1 MKTERTYIAIDLKSF
16 YASVECVG
24 RGLDPLTTNL
34 VVADKSRTEKTICL
48 AVSPSMKAYGI
59 PGRARLF
66 EVVQR
71 VWEVNAQRMRKVGRQ
86 KGVGK
91 SVLDTEL
98 MSNPDWEVDYI
109 VAPPRMAFYIEY
121 STRIYQIYLKYV
133 APEDIHVYS
142 IDEVFMDVT
151 SYLAS
156 LKMTAHE
163 LARVIIDDVLRQTG
177 ITATAGIGTN
187 LYLSKVAMDIVAKH
201 IPADENGVRIAWL
214 DEMEYRRKLWQHRP
228 LTDFWRQ
235 RDEAEF
241 TGVDDIPVRFVRFRA
256 QHHDRVVVICP
267 GRIESYVKYAELA
280 YDLFHL
286 GFDVL
291 IIDHRGQ
298 GRSGRLLADP
308 HLGHV
313 NRFNDYVDDL
323 AAFWQQEVQPGPWR
337 KRYILAHSMGG
348 AISTLFLQRHP
359 GVCGAIALTA
369 PMFGIV
375 IRMPSFMARQILN
388 WAEAHPR
395 FRDGYAIGTGR
406 WRALPFAINVLTH
419 SRQRY
424 RRNLRFYADDPTI
437 RVGGPTYHW
446 VRESILAGEQV
457 LAGAGDDATPTL
469 LLQAEEERVVDNRM
483 HDRFCELR
491 TAAGHPVEGGRPLV
505 IKGAYH
511 EILFEKDAMRSV
523 ALHAIVDFFNRHNSP
538 SGNRSTEV

>member
-1 MKTERTYIAIDLKSF
+1 MF
-16 YASVECVG
+16 
-24 RGLDPLTTNL
+24 
-34 VVADKSRTEKTICL
+34 
-48 AVSPSMKAYGI
+48 
-59 PGRARLF
+59 
-66 EVVQR
+66 Q
-71 VWEVNAQRMRKVGRQ
+71 QQ
-86 KGVGK
+86 K
-91 SVLDTEL
+91 
-98 MSNPDWEVDYI
+98 DWET
-109 VAPPRMAFYIEY
+109 RENAFAAF
-121 STRIYQIYLKYV
+121 T
-133 APEDIHVYS
+133 
-142 IDEVFMDVT
+142 M
-151 SYLAS
+151 
-156 LKMTAHE
+156 
-163 LARVIIDDVLRQTG
+163 G
-177 ITATAGIGTN
+177 
-187 LYLSKVAMDIVAKH
+187 
-201 IPADENGVRIAWL
+201 
-214 DEMEYRRKLWQHRP
+214 P

-267 GRIESYVKYAELA
+267 GR
-280 YDLFHL
+280 
-286 GFDVL
+286 
-291 IIDHRGQ
+291 
-298 GRSGRLLADP
+298 
-308 HLGHV
+308 
-313 NRFNDYVDDL
+313 
-323 AAFWQQEVQPGPWR
+323 

-359 GVCGAIALTA
+359 GVCDAIALTA

>member
-1 MKTERTYIAIDLKSF
+1 MSA
-16 YASVECVG
+16 G
-24 RGLDPLTTNL
+24 R
-34 VVADKSRTEKTICL
+34 
-48 AVSPSMKAYGI
+48 
-59 PGRARLF
+59 
-66 EVVQR
+66 
-71 VWEVNAQRMRKVGRQ
+71 
-86 KGVGK
+86 
-91 SVLDTEL
+91 
-98 MSNPDWEVDYI
+98 
-109 VAPPRMAFYIEY
+109 
-121 STRIYQIYLKYV
+121 
-133 APEDIHVYS
+133 
-142 IDEVFMDVT
+142 
-151 SYLAS
+151 
-156 LKMTAHE
+156 
-163 LARVIIDDVLRQTG
+163 
-177 ITATAGIGTN
+177 
-187 LYLSKVAMDIVAKH
+187 
-201 IPADENGVRIAWL
+201 
-214 DEMEYRRKLWQHRP
+214 
-228 LTDFWRQ
+228 
-235 RDEAEF
+235 
-241 TGVDDIPVRFVRFRA
+241 
-256 QHHDRVVVICP
+256 P

-359 GVCGAIALTA
+359 GVCDAIALTA

-538 SGNRSTEV
+538 SEWFMNRHRPEEMRFFKEAVFKYALYEPGLLEPEGVSKVFFTCDSHEKLLPLEQAINARWGDRVNVSFSTLTCLEVMAGGVSKGHALEAVAKKLGYSLQDCIAFGDGMNDAEMLSMAGKGCIMGSAHQRLKDLHPELEVIGTNAEDAVPHYLRKLYLS

>member
-1 MKTERTYIAIDLKSF
+1 MF
-16 YASVECVG
+16 
-24 RGLDPLTTNL
+24 
-34 VVADKSRTEKTICL
+34 
-48 AVSPSMKAYGI
+48 
-59 PGRARLF
+59 
-66 EVVQR
+66 Q
-71 VWEVNAQRMRKVGRQ
+71 QQ
-86 KGVGK
+86 K
-91 SVLDTEL
+91 
-98 MSNPDWEVDYI
+98 DWET
-109 VAPPRMAFYIEY
+109 RENAFAAF
-121 STRIYQIYLKYV
+121 T
-133 APEDIHVYS
+133 
-142 IDEVFMDVT
+142 M
-151 SYLAS
+151 
-156 LKMTAHE
+156 
-163 LARVIIDDVLRQTG
+163 G
-177 ITATAGIGTN
+177 
-187 LYLSKVAMDIVAKH
+187 
-201 IPADENGVRIAWL
+201 
-214 DEMEYRRKLWQHRP
+214 P

-256 QHHDRVVVICP
+256 QHHDRGGSHLP

-348 AISTLFLQRHP
+348 AISTLFLQHHP
-359 GVCGAIALTA
+359 GVCDAIALTA

-457 LAGAGDDATPTL
+457 LAGAGDDTTPTL